1 MPHPPHL
8 PYPTL
13 PYPTFVTPH
22 FCHPPLCHPPLH
34 RVCNTVMCAPD
45 EQGVVSGPNAKGTM
59 GDVLER
65 ATVARRVA
73 RERMALYEP
82 LRAATAGAGGAGAL
96 RLPSGLP
103 QPPSLLASWRRLWRY
118 EESNPQRLSEPAL
131 HARMAFTFEQASL
144 AHKSRTSL
152 AHTSRAQVSHT
163 SLSHKSRTQVSHT
176 SLAHKSLTHKS
187 LTQVSRTQVSHTSP
201 SHKSLTHASH
211 TSLSHTS
218 LSHTSLSHTGLS
230 LTHASHPIPPTHVTA
245 HPSHISPLLLDV
257 TQAILSL
264 WRTPQLWFEATEW
277 LRTHG
282 HEASARELYGR
293 AQLVLPRSALLALAR
308 ASFEEREGRLDEV
321 ATFLIRRHTPFPPYV
336 APRFPHMS

>member
-1 MPHPPHL
+1 MPHPPICHTPL
-8 PYPTL
+8 CPT
-13 PYPTFVTPH
+13 

-211 TSLSHTS
+211 TSLSHT
-218 LSHTSLSHTGLS
+218 
-230 LTHASHPIPPTHVTA
+230 
-245 HPSHISPLLLDV
+245 PL
-257 TQAILSL
+257 
-264 WRTPQLWFEATEW
+264 
-277 LRTHG
+277 
-282 HEASARELYGR
+282 
-293 AQLVLPRSALLALAR
+293 
-308 ASFEEREGRLDEV
+308 
-321 ATFLIRRHTPFPPYV
+321 TPFPP
-336 APRFPHMS
+336 HMSQRIPPTSHRFFSMSHRPSSASGARRSSGSKRQSG